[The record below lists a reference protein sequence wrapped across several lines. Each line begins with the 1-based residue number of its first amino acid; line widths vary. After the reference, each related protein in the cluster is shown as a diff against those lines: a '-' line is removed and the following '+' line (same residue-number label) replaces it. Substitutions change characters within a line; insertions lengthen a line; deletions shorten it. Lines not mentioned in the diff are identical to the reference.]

1 MKISEEK
8 FQTAGPLTG
17 LRSVLLEGLPINN
30 WREELPKLFGKVG
43 PSTLIVLQDTTQELN
58 QRPMYPFLKHTK
70 LKGLKFAH
78 FAHEGVYPEW
88 LQYLDHT
95 IIKVNSPRHY
105 KSGED
110 FNEAIQELW
119 FMRGQLN
126 VWISITHRTD
136 LEMAELLYSYTP
148 NDLPFWIDVDGLPPV
163 DRPEVMHELLS
174 RRFSTVRVI

>member
-8 FQTAGPLTG
+8 FQIPGPLTG

-43 PSTLIVLQDTTQELN
+43 PNTLIVLQDTTQELN

-78 FAHEGVYPEW
+78 FADEGVYPEW
-88 LQYLDHT
+88 LKYLDHT
-95 IIKVNSPRHY
+95 IIKINSPRHY
-105 KSGED
+105 KLGED

-126 VWISITHRTD
+126 VWISITCPAD

-148 NDLPFWIDVDGLPPV
+148 NDLPFWIDVDGLSPA
-163 DRPEVMHELLS
+163 DRPRVMHELLS
-174 RRFSTVRVI
+174 RRFATVRVI